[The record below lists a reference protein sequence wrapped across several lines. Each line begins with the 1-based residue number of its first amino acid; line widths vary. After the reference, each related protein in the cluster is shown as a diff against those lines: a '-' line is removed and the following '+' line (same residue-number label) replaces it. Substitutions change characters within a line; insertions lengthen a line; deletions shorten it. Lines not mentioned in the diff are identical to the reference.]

1 MSIDKKT
8 LRKEM
13 LARRDALSLQERKE
27 KSERIAKLV
36 LGLEEFQNANVVLLY
51 DSIRS
56 EVEAAEIAQEAKR
69 QNKML
74 YYPRV
79 MGREMKFY
87 LVDDTT
93 EMEISPYGIREPN
106 PESTVEYKPSEVD
119 KVFVLMPGAAFDKEG
134 NRIGYGGGYYDKY
147 LQWLGDIV
155 PSENICKLAAAYKC
169 QLLEASVIESETHD
183 VKVDGIVTEDFM
195 LRI

>member
-1 MSIDKKT
+1 MSLDKKK

-13 LARRDALSLQERKE
+13 LARRDALTIQERKE
-27 KSERIAKLV
+27 KSEEIAKHV
-36 LGLEEFQNANVVLLY
+36 ITLEEFQNANVVLIY

-56 EVEAAEIAQEAKR
+56 EVETAEIAQEAKS
-69 QNKML
+69 QNKMV

-79 MGREMKFY
+79 IGNEMKFY
-87 LVDDTT
+87 LVDEAT
-93 EMEISPYGIREPN
+93 EMEISPYGIWEPK
-106 PESTVEYKPSEVD
+106 PESTVEYEPNEGD
-119 KVFVLMPGAAFDKEG
+119 KVFVLMPGAAFDEEG

-147 LQWLGDIV
+147 LQWLGGIV
-155 PSENICKLAAAYKC
+155 PSENICKLAVAYKC
-169 QLLEASVIESETHD
+169 QLLEAGVIESELHD

>member
-1 MSIDKKT
+1 MSLDKKT

-13 LARRDALSLQERKE
+13 LARRDALTLQERKE
-27 KSERIAKLV
+27 KSEGIAKHV
-36 LGLEEFQNANVVLLY
+36 ITLEEFQNANVVLLY

-56 EVEAAEIAQEAKR
+56 EVETAEIAQEVKR
-69 QNKML
+69 LHKEL

-93 EMEISPYGIREPN
+93 EMEISPYGIQEPKL
-106 PESTVEYKPSEVD
+106 EAAVEFKPSKND
-119 KVFVLMPGAAFDKEG
+119 KIFVLMPGAAFDKEG
-134 NRIGYGGGYYDKY
+134 NRIGYGGGYYDQY
-147 LQWLGDIV
+147 IHWLEGVV
-155 PSENICKLAAAYKC
+155 PAENIYKLAVAYRC
-169 QLLEASVIESETHD
+169 QLVESGMIEREPHD
-183 VKVDGIVTEDFM
+183 MRVDGIVTEGFM

>member
-56 EVEAAEIAQEAKR
+56 EVEAAEIAQDAKR

-147 LQWLGDIV
+147 LHWLEVQVKQERIYKTAV
-155 PSENICKLAAAYKC
+155 AYEC
-169 QLLEASVIESETHD
+169 QLVELGGIESERHD
-183 VKVDGIVTEDFM
+183 VRVDCVVTEKQ
-195 LRI
+195 LYRS